1 MSTAAL
7 DELYRAAIL
16 DHGRSPRCMGKLA
29 DATHEGSDANRLCGD
44 AVTIRLRVA
53 GGRIDE
59 ARFEGEGCAIS
70 QASASM
76 LAEAL
81 CGKRIDDAALLA
93 SDLRSALEAAGVP
106 APGLAGLLAG
116 VRAFPERI
124 SCALLSIHAL
134 ERALSGAKTR
144 EAV

>member
-1 MSTAAL
+1 MSPAAL
-7 DELYRAAIL
+7 DDLYRDAIL
-16 DHGRSPRCMGKLA
+16 DHGRSPRCMGALEG
-29 DATHEGSDANRLCGD
+29 ATHVGSDANRLCGD

-53 GGRIDE
+53 DGRIDA

-81 CGKRIDDAALLA
+81 GGKRIGEARALGEELRAAL
-93 SDLRSALEAAGVP
+93 EEQTVGVVGGI
-106 APGLAGLLAG
+106 AHLISG

-124 SCALLSIHAL
+124 GCAMLSVNALARAL
-134 ERALSGAKTR
+134 EAAP
-144 EAV
+144 